1 MRRLRIPPHR
11 SGWASVLAA
20 LVNEIPDA
28 EAAERDAFAQF
39 ADVVHGFGGRH
50 RSGRPG
56 VSFLLGEAFQG
67 AGYHF
72 LGRVVEAAAKVSH
85 NELLAISVESHGEG
99 HD

>member
-1 MRRLRIPPHR
+1 
-11 SGWASVLAA
+11 
-20 LVNEIPDA
+20 
-28 EAAERDAFAQF
+28 
-39 ADVVHGFGGRH
+39 
-50 RSGRPG
+50 